1 MSCSLSSALRL
12 ALTTAVCVVAGFGS
26 GVSAESQSK
35 TERDPDRERAEL
47 NRQRPK
53 TDLPVG
59 TGLRVVGVRD
69 GVLQFR
75 LNDKLV
81 EGEAALTAEVRK
93 LIANAQAKLGTSI
106 DFYLAWPQ
114 TTDVKFTADQDKA
127 IRRAICAAG
136 PEVRSIQ
143 AQRVGIV
150 SSDWNSRTH
159 VWVELAGA
167 GKLGNSYRL
176 AVQGGKPQEAEGDE
190 ALKKALQ
197 EALAAARAK
206 VKAKEDA
213 EARKLSVHF
222 NVHPEPG
229 LTATEEQ
236 IAAARKAIV
245 AAEVDPDFKLERSQ
259 PPTGSGTAPLRFLV
273 AGARNGQ
280 VVYRRVC
287 LDPVELVGQEA
298 LVREVAQVLKERD
311 AVEVTFKVLD
321 PTGVTR
327 EALEAASAA
336 CKAAGAEVTDLPDLS
351 AKPPPMP
358 PKQEK
363 EP

>member
-1 MSCSLSSALRL
+1 MTCRPSL
-12 ALTTAVCVVAGFGS
+12 AVCLVAAAAAWAVAALGS
-26 GVSAESQSK
+26 GLAAEAPAK
-35 TERDPDRERAEL
+35 TDRDPDRERAEL

-59 TGLRVVGVRD
+59 TGIKVVGVRD

-93 LIANAQAKLGTSI
+93 LIANAQTKLGTSV

-114 TTDVKFTADQDKA
+114 TTDVKFTAEQDKG
-127 IRRAICAAG
+127 IRRAIYAAG

-143 AQRVGIV
+143 AQKVFVG
-150 SSDWNSRTH
+150 SNWESRTH

-167 GKLGNSYRL
+167 GKLGNAYRL
-176 AVQGGKPQEAEGDE
+176 AVQGGKPQEVEGDD
-190 ALKKALQ
+190 ALRKALQ
-197 EALAAARAK
+197 EALAAA
-206 VKAKEDA
+206 KAKAKADA
-213 EARKLSVHF
+213 EAPKLSVHF

-245 AAEVDPDFKLERSQ
+245 AADVDPDFKIERAQ
-259 PPTGSGTAPLRFLV
+259 PPTAGTGPAPLRFLV

-298 LVREVAQVLKERD
+298 LIREVTQVLKERV

-336 CKAAGAEVTDLPDLS
+336 CKAAGADVADLPDLS
-351 AKPPPMP
+351 AAKTPAVP